1 MKTVDEFK
9 GMKPEDVVK
18 YIEGEPSI
26 SVVPVEPG
34 LANMEKTDATGQRIV
49 GFNTENAEI
58 NEGLVRI
65 GITNEIP
72 EHDEKYEM
80 HRLIGAL
87 LSSELKEQEKLDI
100 IEHEY
105 NIPISQEFREDVRI
119 MCNLSTGIEERAT
132 ERATKKAT
140 EKTSEKFILNMYKK
154 GYTLDQIA
162 DVAETGVDEVEAI
175 IKKRESAMA

>member
-1 MKTVDEFK
+1 MNF
-9 GMKPEDVVK
+9 
-18 YIEGEPSI
+18 S
-26 SVVPVEPG
+26 
-34 LANMEKTDATGQRIV
+34 
-49 GFNTENAEI
+49 
-58 NEGLVRI
+58 
-65 GITNEIP
+65 GI
-72 EHDEKYEM
+72 
-80 HRLIGAL
+80 LIGVLTFFLIGLFHPIVIYAEYYFGSRCWPVFL
-87 LSSELKEQEKLDI
+87 LVGILCMILSVRMQEILWSVSLGVLGVSCFWSIKELKEQEKLDI

-132 ERATKKAT
+132 ERAT

-175 IKKRESAMA
+175 IKKKEPAMA